1 MRYGIRSALIMITV
15 AMLLGS
21 GPALAASTACKADL
35 NGDLVVNFAD
45 LAVLKSVFFQ
55 RCGQSGP
62 TCGDNVAQGPTEQ
75 CDDGNVLNGDGCS
88 ATCTLEPAF
97 HFPATGQTTCW
108 DSGGNTIACPR
119 TVPLCLLTQC
129 AGSGQDGNL
138 QRGAALAYVD
148 NGDGTITDGNTGL
161 MWEKLSYDKTIHDWN
176 NLYTWDGAFALKI
189 ATLNGS
195 GRGFAGH
202 ADWRVPNIKELKS
215 IVNYGAGSPALSYGD
230 LGSAVSAAFS
240 TGCTTGCTVTS
251 CSCTA
256 HIFDLALDSYWS
268 SSSYALTPTDAWLVS
283 FDFGDGKPAV
293 KTFGHYVRAVRGG
306 P

>member
-148 NGDGTITDGNTGL
+148 NGNGTITDVNTGL
-161 MWEKLSYDKTIHDWN
+161 MWEKLSYDGTIHDWRDT
-176 NLYTWDGAFALKI
+176 YTWDDAFAVKI
-189 ATLNGS
+189 AALNGS
-195 GRGFAGH
+195 GSGFAGH
-202 ADWRVPNIKELKS
+202 ADWRVPNIKELQS
-215 IVNYGAGSPALSYGD
+215 IVNYQNASP
-230 LGSAVSAAFS
+230 AVSAAFN
-240 TGCTTGCTVTS
+240 TGCSVDCPVTT
-251 CSCTA
+251 CSCTQSD
-256 HIFDLALDSYWS
+256 FYWS
-268 SSSYALTPTDAWLVS
+268 SSSFSFSYILAPNFAWSVY
-283 FDFGDGKPAV
+283 FGDGKDRSGG
-293 KTFGHYVRAVRGG
+293 KQFSHYVRAVRGG